1 MNKQKLSLLQRRYEL
16 LAKIA
21 LQREQLA
28 EFEKRWRAPV
38 AAVDKGITVARFFRS
53 RPILL
58 TAAVALIAIRRRSLT
73 GLLKNAGFLW
83 KGVRYLAALSARFM
97 FRG

>member
-28 EFEKRWRAPV
+28 EFERRWRAPV
-38 AAVDKGITVARFFRS
+38 AAVDKGVAAARFFRS
-53 RPILL
+53 HPVLL
-58 TAAVALIAIRRRSLT
+58 AAAVALITIRRRNLT
-73 GLLKNAGFLW
+73 SLLKNAGFLW
-83 KGVRYLAALSARFM
+83 KGLRYLTALSAKFM
-97 FRG
+97 FRS